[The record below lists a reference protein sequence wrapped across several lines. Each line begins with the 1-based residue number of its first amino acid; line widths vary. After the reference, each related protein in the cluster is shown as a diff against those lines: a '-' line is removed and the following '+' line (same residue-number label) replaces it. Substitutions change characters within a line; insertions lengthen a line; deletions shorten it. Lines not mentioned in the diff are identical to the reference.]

1 MAVVGAL
8 IPEGS
13 RVRIKRGG
21 LPLDPAAIGRMG
33 TVVES
38 NEYRANRYGVLL
50 DGEQEVRFFAPV
62 ELEALE
68 EQPMMLTADRQA
80 AKSRRALP

>member
-13 RVRIKRGG
+13 RVRIRRGE

-33 TVVES
+33 TVVGAS
-38 NEYRANRYGVLL
+38 EYSAHRYTVIL
-50 DGEQEVRFFAPV
+50 DGEQEPRVFAPS
-62 ELEALE
+62 ELERVDDYVL
-68 EQPMMLTADRQA
+68 PPDREA
-80 AKSRRALP
+80 ARNKRALP